1 MLHSSFSSLRLRTT
15 IVLTAIFTVIGLAC
29 VLLAGVIISDRVD
42 GFERELAAANVRRAR
57 NALQQD
63 LNKLDA
69 LLKDWAWWDDTYAF
83 MAEPTE
89 EYLASNV
96 TPDVFRN
103 QRLNAM
109 IFVSEAGEVLH
120 ASFKDSESEEFGP
133 PVPALIRYVT
143 DAARASIAG
152 IQSDG
157 GTAVAHIDGKLWIVG
172 SKPVLTSRESGPA
185 RGWLWMI
192 QEIDTSYLLG
202 LKRRTELD
210 LGVMPSSGP
219 ALPEAMH
226 ALRRN
231 GGAFEKAVV
240 VSEQFRIWSGMLIR
254 DAAGGEP
261 VAIVAN
267 APRELSAY
275 VRTSMQ
281 SSLAVVIVLGVVGF
295 FTVLIFLDKSILSR
309 LADLSSRVMRDAP
322 DVKVCIPGGR
332 GDEIASLGMLMDAAF
347 RSIRENERFLAEV
360 LAALKVGVLLIRKR
374 DKVIVSANRYACDL
388 LGFSEE
394 EVVGRA
400 CHKFV
405 CPTESGK
412 CPVIDLGETCDNSRR
427 VLIGRGEERIDILK
441 SATSVTR
448 GGEDFLLETFLDIR
462 EMESTRRLL
471 EESEERYRAIF
482 MNTGTPGILINDD
495 TTIAVANTEFLH
507 LVGVADEELAR
518 HPSWTRF
525 FVEEDARR
533 MMNYHVK
540 RRENQDSAPRSYE
553 ARLVD
558 STGGVHF
565 VRVTVALIPHTRQ
578 SIAFFLDITDM
589 RRAEA
594 RLQELAFTDALTG
607 LPNRLCALDRL
618 KRTLESLRPHSG
630 SLAVLLLDL
639 DDFKIVND
647 SWGHAAGDVVLMEVG
662 QRLASVL
669 STSEMVG
676 RLGGDE
682 FIIVSAVG
690 AGEEDWSDLARRIIG
705 ILSRPFHL
713 EDSEIHLGV
722 SVGIAVYP
730 RDGETAGQLVRCADL
745 AMYQS
750 KSSGK
755 SMYQFHSPELTLH
768 VQQRM
773 EIERELRLALDAGEI
788 EAFYQPVIDLE
799 SGLIVGAEALAR
811 WRKADGTLVPP
822 AAFIPVAEQT
832 NLITDID
839 LAVLSQA
846 CGQARAWGDSG
857 LGELRISS
865 NISAR
870 HFQRGNLLA
879 EVSKVLGAS
888 GLPASRLTL
897 EVTET
902 VYMENID
909 QARAI
914 LDSLRG
920 IGVATAL
927 DDFGT
932 GYSSLSYVR
941 SLHFDVLKIDR
952 AFVKNLPDESSLA
965 LVRAM
970 LGIADSLGITPLAEG
985 MENTAQY
992 DLLRSLG
999 CRLGQ
1004 GFLFSPPIP
1013 AGKFRDMLA
1022 RQASAD

>member
-1 MLHSSFSSLRLRTT
+1 MPNSPFASLRIRTT
-15 IVLTAIFTVIGLAC
+15 VVLTAIFTAMGLAC
-29 VLLAGVIISDRVD
+29 VFVAGSIISDRVS

-63 LNKLDA
+63 MSRLDA

-83 MAEPTE
+83 MAEPTQGFI
-89 EYLASNV
+89 ASNV

-103 QRLNAM
+103 QRLSAM
-109 IFVSEAGEVLH
+109 IFVSDAGKILH
-120 ASFKDSESEEFGP
+120 ASFMDSESGEFGA
-133 PVPALIRYVT
+133 PVAGLMRFVLDPAQ
-143 DAARASIAG
+143 ARSAG
-152 IQSDG
+152 NEAG
-157 GTAVAHIDGKLWIVG
+157 GNTAVAHIDGKLWIAG
-172 SKPVLTSRESGPA
+172 SKTVLTSQESGPS

-192 QEIDTSYLLG
+192 QELDTPYMHE

-210 LGVMPSSGP
+210 LRLTAVSGGG
-219 ALPEAMH
+219 LPEAMSS
-226 ALRRN
+226 LRGN
-231 GGAFEKAVV
+231 EGAFDRAVV
-240 VSEQFRIWSGMLIR
+240 AAEQKRIWSGLLIP

-261 VAIVAN
+261 VAMIVS
-267 APRELSAY
+267 APRELAVYVSSAM
-275 VRTSMQ
+275 RN
-281 SSLAVVIVLGVVGF
+281 SLAVVIVFGVVGF
-295 FTVLIFLDKSILSR
+295 FAGLVYLDRSILSR
-309 LADLSSRVMRDAP
+309 LSELSRRVVRDAP
-322 DVKVCIPGGR
+322 GVQVCAQDGR
-332 GDEIASLGMLMDAAF
+332 CDEIDRLGLLTDAAF
-347 RSIRENERFLAEV
+347 LSIRENERFLSEV
-360 LAALKVGVLLIRKR
+360 LAALKVGVMLVRKR
-374 DKVIVSANRYACDL
+374 DRVIVSANRYACELIDKP
-388 LGFSEE
+388 EE
-394 EVVGRA
+394 EIVGKT
-400 CHKFV
+400 CHRFV
-405 CPTESGK
+405 CPMEAGT
-412 CPVIDLGETCDNSRR
+412 CPVLDLGQVCDNSRR
-427 VLIGRGEERIDILK
+427 VLIRAGGEHIDILK

-462 EMESTRRLL
+462 EMERTRRLL

-482 MNTGTPGILINDD
+482 MNTGTPGILINED

-507 LVGVADEELAR
+507 LVGAREEEVAR

-525 FVEEDARR
+525 FVEDDARR
-533 MMNYHVK
+533 MVNYHDL
-540 RRENQDSAPRSYE
+540 RRQDRDAAPRSYE

-558 STGGVHF
+558 SSGGMHF

-594 RLQELAFTDALTG
+594 KLQELAFTDALTG
-607 LPNRLCALDRL
+607 LPNRLSAMDRL
-618 KRTLESLRPHSG
+618 TRTLESLRPHSG

-647 SWGHAAGDVVLMEVG
+647 SWGHAAGDIVLMEVG

-669 STSEMVG
+669 TTSELVG

-690 AGEEDWSDLARRIIG
+690 AGEEDWADLASRLIG
-705 ILSRPFHL
+705 TLSRPFGL

-755 SMYQFHSPELTLH
+755 SMFQFHSPELTRS

-799 SGLIVGAEALAR
+799 SGRIVGAEALAR
-811 WRKADGTLVPP
+811 WRKPDGRLVSP
-822 AAFIPVAEQT
+822 AAFVPVAEQT

-846 CGQARAWGDSG
+846 CSRTRVWIEAGFGD
-857 LGELRISS
+857 LRVSC

-870 HFQRGNLLA
+870 HFQRGKLIA
-879 EVSKVLGAS
+879 DVRRVLDAS

-909 QARAI
+909 QTRDI

-920 IGVATAL
+920 LGVSTAL

-985 MENTAQY
+985 VENTGQFE
-992 DLLRSLG
+992 LLRSLG
-999 CRLGQ
+999 CRYGQ
-1004 GFLFSPPIP
+1004 GYLFSPPVP
-1013 AGKFRDMLA
+1013 ADQFRDMLA
-1022 RQASAD
+1022 RQDMAG